1 VEVPIEE
8 VRKNSEDLAIMLE
21 WFGDVGYDA
30 DIAGHAREFGITP
43 TTFEEWA
50 QRLS

>member
-1 VEVPIEE
+1 VPIAE

-30 DIAGHAREFGITP
+30 DIAGNAREFGIVP
-43 TTFEEWA
+43 TSLATWA
-50 QRLS
+50 ESLKG